1 MIIEMLSNL
10 IIRVMDLMMFFEIP
24 KLPPEVL
31 GYIETAFQYIEA
43 GAGIVANYVPLPYF
57 MTLFGLL
64 LAVDAAI
71 VIYHFVMW
79 ILRKIPMAGV
89 S

>member
-1 MIIEMLSNL
+1 MIIEMLIDVIYNV
-10 IIRVMDLMMFFEIP
+10 INTTMFFEIP
-24 KLPPEVL
+24 KLPPEVS
-31 GYIETAFQYIEA
+31 GYIDTAFDYIEA

-64 LAVDAAI
+64 LAIDGAI
-71 VIYHFVMW
+71 IIYHLVMW